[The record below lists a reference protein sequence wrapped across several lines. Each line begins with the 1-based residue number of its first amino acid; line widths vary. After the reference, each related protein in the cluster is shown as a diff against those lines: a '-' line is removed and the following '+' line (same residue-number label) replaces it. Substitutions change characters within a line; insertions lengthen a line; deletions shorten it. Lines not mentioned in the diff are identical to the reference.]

1 MLFASFP
8 WDCQVSLG
16 RLLGVSL
23 EYDLGDV
30 AISARS
36 VNRSVF
42 EPWVLLDDVS
52 DIDFLVLRDHFV
64 HDVVDQR
71 SQSHFLFLIDLLAIS
86 LLDLVLNV
94 LGLSN
99 VSDLCVL
106 DVEEGLE
113 HHSRVG
119 VEI

>member
-1 MLFASFP
+1 MLLDSFP
-8 WDCQVSLG
+8 LDCQASLG

-30 AISARS
+30 AISARF
-36 VNRSVF
+36 VNRSVY
-42 EPWVLLDDVS
+42 EPGVLLDDVS
-52 DIDFLVLRDHFV
+52 DINFLVLRDHFV

-71 SQSHFLFLIDLLAIS
+71 SQSHFLFLIDLLAIGV
-86 LLDLVLNV
+86 LDLGLIV
-94 LGLSN
+94 LGVSN
-99 VSDLCVL
+99 VSVLCVL

-119 VEI
+119 IEI